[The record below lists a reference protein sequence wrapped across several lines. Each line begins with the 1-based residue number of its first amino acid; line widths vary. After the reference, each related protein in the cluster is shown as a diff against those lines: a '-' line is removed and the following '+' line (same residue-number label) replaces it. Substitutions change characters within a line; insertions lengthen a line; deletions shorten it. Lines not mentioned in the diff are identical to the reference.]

1 MARPRKGNAAELH
14 TEHVGFYVTSAERA
28 EIDRRAALVGR
39 HVSAYCRTV
48 LLSKLTA
55 PLPSAC
61 DPAALNALLV
71 EFSRQGNN
79 LNQIAHHCNE
89 HRVAPSQKVRRT
101 WRRCSAPPSKKCW
114 RYDSAYRGRHRM
126 VLPLRAKDAI

>member
-1 MARPRKGNAAELH
+1 MARPRKENAAELH

-28 EIDRRAALVGR
+28 EIDRAALVGR

-89 HRVAPSQKVRRT
+89 HRVAPSQKVL
-101 WRRCSAPPSKKCW
+101 A
-114 RYDSAYRGRHRM
+114 DMAAM
-126 VLPLRAKDAI
+126 LRAAVEKVLAL

>member
-1 MARPRKGNAAELH
+1 MARPRKENAAELH

-39 HVSAYCRTV
+39 HVSAYCCRTV

-79 LNQIAHHCNE
+79 LNQIAHHYNE
-89 HRVAPSQKVRRT
+89 HRVAPSQKVL
-101 WRRCSAPPSKKCW
+101 A
-114 RYDSAYRGRHRM
+114 DMAAM
-126 VLPLRAKDAI
+126 LRAAVEKVLAL

>member
-61 DPAALNALLV
+61 DPAALNALFWLS
-71 EFSRQGNN
+71 F
-79 LNQIAHHCNE
+79 
-89 HRVAPSQKVRRT
+89 
-101 WRRCSAPPSKKCW
+101 
-114 RYDSAYRGRHRM
+114 RGKGTTSIR
-126 VLPLRAKDAI
+126 

>member
-1 MARPRKGNAAELH
+1 MARPRKENAAELH

-28 EIDRRAALVGR
+28 EIDRAALVGR

-61 DPAALNALLV
+61 DPAALNALFWLS
-71 EFSRQGNN
+71 F
-79 LNQIAHHCNE
+79 
-89 HRVAPSQKVRRT
+89 
-101 WRRCSAPPSKKCW
+101 
-114 RYDSAYRGRHRM
+114 RGKGTTSIR
-126 VLPLRAKDAI
+126 